1 MAYSQNIKGI
11 ASGLNRQGRSPEQIA
26 DVFSNL
32 IKDKRDVGFAKLR
45 EMAGT
50 FSISVTDADWQ
61 ELIVS
66 VPLPSTIRRWFKN
79 QKLGSKMSQGL
90 GDSLT
95 SGGSSEKK
103 ELKNKSVSVKD
114 SVLEPHSLPP
124 KTEQP
129 SQTETP
135 PVHKPSTP
143 ASEETNKAEQSS
155 QKVNAP
161 KLSPETTSPI
171 RGADSSVKRYK
182 WDSPQANQ
190 QRWVHFDR
198 LVNLIL
204 RLEQADNNERTDIM
218 ANIQRELTQIGD
230 SKLDVILKPFFD
242 GMDWRGEFDLK
253 APRDGIQVT
262 LKNLRKY
269 MNGKY
274 KRYKVDK

>member
-1 MAYSQNIKGI
+1 M
-11 ASGLNRQGRSPEQIA
+11 
-26 DVFSNL
+26 
-32 IKDKRDVGFAKLR
+32 
-45 EMAGT
+45 
-50 FSISVTDADWQ
+50 
-61 ELIVS
+61 
-66 VPLPSTIRRWFKN
+66 
-79 QKLGSKMSQGL
+79 
-90 GDSLT
+90 
-95 SGGSSEKK
+95 
-103 ELKNKSVSVKD
+103 
-114 SVLEPHSLPP
+114 
-124 KTEQP
+124 
-129 SQTETP
+129 
-135 PVHKPSTP
+135 
-143 ASEETNKAEQSS
+143 NKAEQSS

-230 SKLDVILKPFFD
+230 SKLDVIIKPFLV
-242 GMDWRGEFDLK
+242 GMDFIEEFNLEVT
-253 APRDGIQVT
+253 RDVIQIR
-262 LKNLRKY
+262 LEKLRTY